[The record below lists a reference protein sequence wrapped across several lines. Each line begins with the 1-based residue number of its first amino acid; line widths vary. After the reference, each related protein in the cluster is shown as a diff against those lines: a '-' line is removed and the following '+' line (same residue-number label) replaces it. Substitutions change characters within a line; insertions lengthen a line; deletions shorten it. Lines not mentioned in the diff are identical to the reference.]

1 MLFGWRPASITM
13 RPMRRFRQSL
23 IPLAVLVLVLGLRV
37 YDPGATQQA
46 RGLVFD
52 TYQRL
57 KPREYDPN
65 LPVKIVDIDDES
77 LTRFGQWPWPRTLVA
92 KLVERL
98 TQAGAAV
105 IAFDMVFAE
114 RDRSSP
120 DQALEMLPQTAEVMA
135 LRNSVAAL
143 PSHDKILADTIAL
156 APVVTGFV
164 LTDDEETRLPEPKG
178 TFAIAGDD
186 PKPFVPAYKGAVVN
200 LPELEAAASG
210 NGAFNSIADA
220 DLVVRRAPLVFRV
233 GDTLYPS
240 LTAEALRVA
249 QGAKTYIIK
258 SSGASGVQAFGEQ
271 TGIEAIGIGQARVGT
286 DEYGRIPLHYAPSV
300 RARYIPA
307 WRVLDDSFDPA
318 RVAGQ
323 IIFVGT
329 SAAGL
334 KDLRATPLQRAVPGV
349 EVHAQAIE
357 QILTGTSLERPGFAI
372 GAELFYTL
380 ALSLALIVLLPLTG
394 ALWGSIIGGVTTIGA
409 VAGSWHAFDAYGWL
423 IDPLVPSLAVVLVFL
438 TDTIINYL
446 GSEVQRRQVR
456 SAFGRYLS
464 PVVVERLAE
473 HPEQLKLGGDLR
485 EMTIMFSDIRGFTTI
500 SETFKDDPQGLT
512 RLINRTLTPMTD
524 AVLEQSGTID
534 KYIGDCLMAF
544 WNAPLDDQQHASHAC
559 RAALDMMAAIERLNV
574 DLAAEQQQQNRKGAN
589 GSGGAS
595 TANGGGRNPT
605 VDIAPGA
612 DRIERFMAEAEAG
625 IPAAQYELG
634 KLYRDGESVA
644 KDQERAAKWF
654 KAAAEQGY
662 AKAQRHLGNC
672 YAEGKGV
679 EQDTVAAIMWLTLAA
694 RQDLVTAE
702 MSLQKVAQSA
712 TAEQRNEAERRARVW
727 LPKTTDG
734 SALRLDI
741 GIGVSTGSCVVG
753 NMGSDQRFDYSVLG
767 DPVNLASRLEGQTK
781 NYGVGIIV
789 GENTRNEAPE
799 FTALELDLIA
809 VKGKYE
815 PVKIFGLL
823 AGPDTAET
831 QSFKDLE
838 IQHNR
843 MLEAYRAQNW
853 EEARAL
859 MEACAALDP
868 SLGKLYDVYRDRI
881 GRYEQEPPGR
891 NWDGVHVALTK

>member
-1 MLFGWRPASITM
+1 M
-13 RPMRRFRQSL
+13 
-23 IPLAVLVLVLGLRV
+23 LGLRV

-46 RGLVFD
+46 RSLVFD

-65 LPVKIVDIDDES
+65 LPVKIIDIDDES
-77 LTRFGQWPWPRTLVA
+77 LARFGQWPWPRTVVA
-92 KLVERL
+92 NLVERL

-105 IAFDMVFAE
+105 IAFDIVFAE

-120 DQALEMLPQTAEVMA
+120 DEAFKAWPQTAEVMA
-135 LRNSVAAL
+135 LRDRMAAL
-143 PSHDKILADTIAL
+143 PSHDKILASTIAQ

-164 LTDDEETRLPEPKG
+164 LTDDEGTRLPEPKS

-186 PKPFVPAYKGAVVN
+186 PRPFIPAYKGAVVN
-200 LPELEAAASG
+200 LSEFEAAASG

-220 DLVVRRAPLVFRV
+220 DLVVRRVPLVFRI

-240 LTAEALRVA
+240 LAAEALRVA

-258 SSGASGVQAFGEQ
+258 SSGASGMQAFGAQ
-271 TGIEAIGIGQARVGT
+271 TGIEAIGIGEARVGT

-307 WRVLDDSFDPA
+307 WQVLEDSFDPA

-323 IIFVGT
+323 ILFVGT

-334 KDLRATPLQRAVPGV
+334 KDLRATPLQRAVAGV
-349 EVHAQAIE
+349 EIHVQAIE

-372 GAELFYTL
+372 GVELFYTV
-380 ALSLALIVLLPLTG
+380 ALSLTLIVLLPLVG
-394 ALWGSIIGGVTTIGA
+394 ALWGSTIGGVTIIAA

-423 IDPLVPSLAVVLVFL
+423 IDPLVPSLAVIFVFL

-456 SAFGRYLS
+456 SAFSRYLS

-473 HPEQLKLGGDLR
+473 HPDQLKLGGDLR

-500 SETFKDDPQGLT
+500 SEQFKDDPQGLT

-524 AVLEQSGTID
+524 AVLEQAGTID

-544 WNAPLDDQQHASHAC
+544 WNAPLDDEQHASHAC
-559 RAALDMMAAIERLNV
+559 RAALDMMAAIERLNQA
-574 DLAAEQQQQNRKGAN
+574 LAAEDQHPSRPGRQGIGRAFTPDGEGRKIGVGAN
-589 GSGGAS
+589 PGG
-595 TANGGGRNPT
+595 NGT
-605 VDIAPGA
+605 
-612 DRIERFMAEAEAG
+612 ESLMAEAEG
-625 IPAAQYELG
+625 GVPAAQYELG
-634 KLYRDGESVA
+634 KLYRDGTSL
-644 KDQERAAKWF
+644 ERDKAQAARWF
-654 KAAAEQGY
+654 QFAAEQGY

-672 YAEGKGV
+672 YAEGTGV
-679 EQDTVAAIMWLTLAA
+679 DRDIIAAIMWLTLAA

-702 MSLQKVAQSA
+702 LSLQKVVQTA
-712 TAEQRNEAERRARVW
+712 TPEQRNEAERRARVW
-727 LPKTTDG
+727 QPKTSD
-734 SALRLDI
+734 SVALRLDI

-753 NMGSDQRFDYSVLG
+753 NLGSNQRFDYSVLG

-781 NYGVGIIV
+781 NYGVSIIV
-789 GENTRNEAPE
+789 SETTRQATPE

-815 PVKIFGLL
+815 PVKIFGLFG
-823 AGPDTAET
+823 GPDTAVT
-831 QSFKDLE
+831 QSFKELE

-843 MLEAYRAQNW
+843 MLEAYRLQNW
-853 EEARAL
+853 EEARGL
-859 MEACAALDP
+859 TEACAALDP
-868 SLGKLYDVYRDRI
+868 SLGGLYDVYRDRI